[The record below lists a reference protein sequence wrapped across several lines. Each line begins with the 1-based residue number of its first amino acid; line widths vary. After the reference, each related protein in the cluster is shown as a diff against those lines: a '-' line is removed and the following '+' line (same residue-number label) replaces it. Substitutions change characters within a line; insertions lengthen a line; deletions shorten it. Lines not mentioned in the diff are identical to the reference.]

1 MDCLYS
7 VGAASTESLI
17 EAVSSASGIAHMYK
31 DGYNAHKIKQK
42 EHLI

>member
-17 EAVSSASGIAHMYK
+17 EAVSFASGIAHMYK
-31 DGYNAHKIKQK
+31 DGYNAHKTKQK